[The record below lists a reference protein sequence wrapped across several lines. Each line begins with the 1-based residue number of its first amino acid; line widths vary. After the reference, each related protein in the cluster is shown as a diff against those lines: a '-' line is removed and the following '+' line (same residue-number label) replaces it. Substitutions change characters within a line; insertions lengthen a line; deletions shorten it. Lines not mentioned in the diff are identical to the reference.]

1 MSTPSQTEPSPGSS
15 GSPDD
20 VTAIRRIVREYWA
33 ALNDY
38 DVDRALP
45 MLESGYRAQEE
56 ELIRKDIGRMKAF
69 RVRLGVSEESPPTLN
84 ENGDYETYLRL
95 KTPIDTRRAKMVFS
109 RIDGQWRITFSGEVE

>member
-1 MSTPSQTEPSPGSS
+1 MSTPPQTESGPGSS

-45 MLESGYRAQEE
+45 MLEPSYRAQEAE
-56 ELIRKDIGRMKAF
+56 PIRKDIGRMKTF
-69 RVRLGVSEESPPTLN
+69 RVKLRVSEESPPTLN
-84 ENGDYETYLRL
+84 QNGDYETYLRL
-95 KTPIDTRRAKMVFS
+95 KTPIDTRKSKMVFS
-109 RIDGQWRITFSGEVE
+109 LIDGQWQIIFSGEVE